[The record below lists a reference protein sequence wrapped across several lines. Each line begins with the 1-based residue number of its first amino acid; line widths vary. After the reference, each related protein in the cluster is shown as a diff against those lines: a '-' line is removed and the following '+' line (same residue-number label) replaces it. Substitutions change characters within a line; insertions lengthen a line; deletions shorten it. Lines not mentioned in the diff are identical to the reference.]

1 MIKVRGL
8 RKTVSS
14 DKTPILKGIDF
25 DLVRG
30 EFVAIV
36 GPSGSGKSM
45 LLRCLALR
53 EDWDGGTFVVDDL
66 DVFKA
71 GWSGKRRIRK
81 EWAYLQQNPD
91 LDPNRTAL
99 KNVLIGQ
106 VGQTPA
112 WRRLTGMVRTDDYMG
127 AMDMIESFG
136 LLDKAKL
143 KAGNLSGGEKQRIA
157 TARAL
162 AHGANVLLADEPV
175 IGLDPH
181 TADNVLGML
190 KNLCETQE
198 TTVVAVLPIDLAERH
213 ASRIWGMEDGKV
225 ILDIRGRRLTTAEK
239 NRL

>member
-8 RKTVSS
+8 RKTVGS
-14 DKTPILKGIDF
+14 DKVPVLKGIDF

-53 EDWDGGTFVVDDL
+53 ESWDGGSFVVDDL

-71 GWSGKRRIRK
+71 GWSGKRQIRK
-81 EWAYLQQNPD
+81 QWAYLQQNPD

-112 WRRLTGMVRTDDYMG
+112 WRRFTGMVRTDDYMG
-127 AMDMIESFG
+127 AMDTIESFG
-136 LLDKAKL
+136 LLDKAKM
-143 KAGNLSGGEKQRIA
+143 KAGSLSGGEKQRIA

-181 TADNVLGML
+181 TADSVLGML
-190 KNLCETQE
+190 KELCEKQE
-198 TTVVAVLPIDLAERH
+198 TTVVAVLPIELAERH
-213 ASRIWGMEDGKV
+213 AHRIWGMQDGKI
-225 ILDIRGRRLTTAEK
+225 ILDVRGRRLTTAEK
-239 NRL
+239 IRL

>member
-8 RKTVSS
+8 KKTVTS
-14 DKTPILKGIDF
+14 DKTSILKGIDF

-36 GPSGSGKSM
+36 GGSGSGKST
-45 LLRCLALR
+45 LLRCLALQ
-53 EDWDGGTFVVDDL
+53 EDWDGGSFIVDDL

-71 GWSGKRRIRK
+71 GWSGKRRIRR
-81 EWAYLQQNPD
+81 EWAYLKQNPD

-112 WRRLTGMVRTDDYMG
+112 WRRFTGMVRTDDYMG
-127 AMDMIESFG
+127 AMDTIESFG

-143 KAGNLSGGEKQRIA
+143 KAGNLSGGEQQRIA
-157 TARAL
+157 TARAM

-181 TADNVLGML
+181 TADHVLGML

-198 TTVVAVLPIDLAERH
+198 TTVVAVLPIELAERH
-213 ASRIWGMEDGKV
+213 ASRIWVMEEGKI
-225 ILDIRGRRLTTAEK
+225 ILDVRGRRLTTAEK
-239 NRL
+239 SRL

>member
-8 RKTVSS
+8 RKTVGS
-14 DKTPILKGIDF
+14 DKVPVLKGIDF

-53 EDWDGGTFVVDDL
+53 ENWDGGSFVVDDL

-127 AMDMIESFG
+127 AMDTIESFG
-136 LLDKAKL
+136 LLDKAKM
-143 KAGNLSGGEKQRIA
+143 KAGSLSGGEKQRIA

-190 KNLCETQE
+190 KELCEKQE
-198 TTVVAVLPIDLAERH
+198 TTVVAVLPIELAERH
-213 ASRIWGMEDGKV
+213 AHRIWGMQDGKI
-225 ILDIRGRRLTTAEK
+225 ILDVRGRRLTTAEK
-239 NRL
+239 IRL

>member
-143 KAGNLSGGEKQRIA
+143 KAGNLSGGERQRIA

-198 TTVVAVLPIDLAERH
+198 TTVVAVLPIELAERH

>member
-14 DKTPILKGIDF
+14 DKIPVLKGIDF

-36 GPSGSGKSM
+36 GSSGSGKSM
-45 LLRCLALR
+45 LLRCLALK
-53 EDWDGGTFVVDDL
+53 EKWDGGSLVVDDI
-66 DVFKA
+66 DIFKA
-71 GWSGKRRIRK
+71 GWSGRRRIHR

-112 WRRLTGMVRTDDYMG
+112 WRRFTGMVRTADYMG

-143 KAGNLSGGEKQRIA
+143 KSGSLSGGEKQRIA

-175 IGLDPH
+175 VGLDPH

-198 TTVVAVLPIDLAERH
+198 TTVVAVLPIELAEKH
-213 ASRIWGMEDGKV
+213 AHRIWSMEEGKIV
-225 ILDIRGRRLTTAEK
+225 LDIRGRRLTTAEK
-239 NRL
+239 SRL

>member
-53 EDWDGGTFVVDDL
+53 EDWDGGSFVVDDL

>member
-143 KAGNLSGGEKQRIA
+143 KAGNLSGGERQRIA

-181 TADNVLGML
+181 TADNVLSML

-198 TTVVAVLPIDLAERH
+198 TTVVAVLPIELAERH

>member
-1 MIKVRGL
+1 MIKVRSL

-14 DKTPILKGIDF
+14 DKIPVLKGIDF

-45 LLRCLALR
+45 LLKCLALR
-53 EDWDGGTFVVDDL
+53 ENWDGGSFVVDDL

-71 GWSGKRRIRK
+71 GWPGKRRIRR

-112 WRRLTGMVRTDDYMG
+112 WRRVTGMVRTDDYMG

-143 KAGNLSGGEKQRIA
+143 KAGSLSGGEKQRIA

-175 IGLDPH
+175 IGLDPQ

-198 TTVVAVLPIDLAERH
+198 TTVVAVLPIELAEKH
-213 ASRIWGMEDGKV
+213 AHRIWGMEDGKIV
-225 ILDIRGRRLTTAEK
+225 LDIRGRRLTTAEK
-239 NRL
+239 SRL